1 VSEQIAPVAE
11 RRPSRAVYPA
21 EGGAKAS
28 HVRLNPIGVYAVVV
42 SLWLAFGAALLVSS
56 GSLADLW
63 ERYRDWP
70 LVIQGVVA
78 LLLLPW
84 VVATWIWQTDWPL
97 ALRLIL
103 AAGLAW
109 VTLYAFFPRT
119 R

>member
-1 VSEQIAPVAE
+1 MSERIAPAAA
-11 RRPSRAVYPA
+11 RQLSRAVYPA
-21 EGGAKAS
+21 EGGARAG

-42 SLWLAFGAALLVSS
+42 ALWLAFGVALLVSS
-56 GSLADLW
+56 GGLADLW
-63 ERYRDWP
+63 ERYRDWS
-70 LVIQGVVA
+70 LAIQGVVA
-78 LLLLPW
+78 LLLVPW
-84 VVATWIWQTDWPL
+84 VVALWIWQTDWPL